1 MEKRRVFPGKTV
13 FSRIET
19 PGFAGQNQHFLPIFA
34 PVWPHHPSPRVP
46 SPSPVGRRA
55 TGGGRLSRSGAEGG
69 SALGEIGVQHENKTV
84 QNSATLWKIVEMST
98 CNLILKFEE
107 ML

>member
-1 MEKRRVFPGKTV
+1 MEKRRVF
-13 FSRIET
+13 
-19 PGFAGQNQHFLPIFA
+19 
-34 PVWPHHPSPRVP
+34 
-46 SPSPVGRRA
+46 SPSSHLFGRTILRLASLRRRRRRAPRRRA

-98 CNLILKFEE
+98 CNLILKIEE